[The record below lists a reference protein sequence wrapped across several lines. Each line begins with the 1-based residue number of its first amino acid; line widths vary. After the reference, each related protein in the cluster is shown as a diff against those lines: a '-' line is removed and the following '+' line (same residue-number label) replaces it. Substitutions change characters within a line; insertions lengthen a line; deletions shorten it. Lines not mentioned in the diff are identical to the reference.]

1 MNVVDEVKKIDI
13 DTATGVTLFFVS
25 ALAPGLLMMFLYKRN
40 LFIEL
45 ETLKLVLVS
54 LALGAPGIVL
64 PQFVSTISASVC
76 TLKFKLDRSMLG
88 SAKEWFYRH
97 SINNAINVYLIL
109 FICYIFKL
117 SFQFFAWMYVGSIVL
132 LSIYEMIYI
141 LKRAADPD
149 KYPSMPVE

>member
-1 MNVVDEVKKIDI
+1 MSVVDEVKKIDI
-13 DTATGVTLFFVS
+13 DTATGVTLFFFSV
-25 ALAPGLLMMFLYKRN
+25 LAPGLLMMFLYKRD

-64 PQFVSTISASVC
+64 PQFISTVSASVC
-76 TLKFKLDRSMLG
+76 SLKFKLNRSMLG

-109 FICYIFKL
+109 FICYIFNL
-117 SFQFFAWMYVGSIVL
+117 SFQVFAWMYVGSIVL
-132 LSIYEMIYI
+132 LSIYEMAYLI
-141 LKRAADPD
+141 KRAVNPD
-149 KYPSMPVE
+149 KYPSISVE